1 MARKSSQKS
10 TTNTEQLTLNM
21 NLVQRAPGVK
31 PCMRVPTQAEVRA
44 DAKAAEIKRKQTE
57 EEILGYGP
65 LEKFYKPEDTRIPD
79 ADTAEWLRVTK
90 KTFGRPFGKYNPA
103 TIKTEDIVKQMPNTD
118 KSIRRITPVRVPI
131 FELHHTAS

>member
-1 MARKSSQKS
+1 MARKSYQKS
-10 TTNTEQLTLNM
+10 TKNTEQLTLNM
-21 NLVQRAPGVK
+21 NPVQRAPGVK

-44 DAKAAEIKRKQTE
+44 DAKAAEQKRAQSNET
-57 EEILGYGP
+57 LGYGP

-90 KTFGRPFGKYNPA
+90 KTFGRPFGKYNPS

-118 KSIRRITPVRVPI
+118 KSIRRITPVSVN
-131 FELHHTAS
+131 F